1 MKREPYQ
8 HRVAY
13 YETDKMGVAHHS
25 NYIRWME
32 EARIDMLDKAGMAY
46 DVMESKG
53 VISPVVS
60 VNCKYKY
67 PSYFNDVI
75 EITTNMIRYTGVRF
89 VIGYEMKNM
98 RTGKLVCSG
107 QTEHCFT
114 DQNGHPIMIDDTF
127 PDISEILKAI
137 ATENN

>member
-25 NYIRWME
+25 NYVRWME
-32 EARIDMLDKAGMAY
+32 EARIDMLDKAGMPY

-60 VNCKYKY
+60 VSCKYKY
-67 PSYFNDVI
+67 PSYFNDII
-75 EITTNMIRYTGVRF
+75 EITTKMLKYTGVRF
-89 VIGYEMKNM
+89 VIEYEMKNV
-98 RTGKLVCSG
+98 RTGKLACTG
-107 QTEHCFT
+107 QSEHCFT
-114 DQNGHPIMIDDTF
+114 DNNGRPILISDAY
-127 PDISEILKAI
+127 PDISEILKSI
-137 ATENN
+137 VEE

>member
-13 YETDKMGVAHHS
+13 YETDKMGIAHHS
-25 NYIRWME
+25 NYVRWME
-32 EARIDMLDKAGMAY
+32 EARLDMLDKAGMPY

-67 PSYFNDVI
+67 PSYFNDII
-75 EITTNMIRYTGVRF
+75 EITTKMLQYTGVRF
-89 VIGYEMKNM
+89 IIGYEMKNM
-98 RTGKLVCSG
+98 RTGKLVCQG
-107 QTEHCFT
+107 QSEHCFT
-114 DQNGHPIMIDDTF
+114 DNNGRPIYIAETY
-127 PDISEILKAI
+127 PDISEILKSIVEA
-137 ATENN
+137 